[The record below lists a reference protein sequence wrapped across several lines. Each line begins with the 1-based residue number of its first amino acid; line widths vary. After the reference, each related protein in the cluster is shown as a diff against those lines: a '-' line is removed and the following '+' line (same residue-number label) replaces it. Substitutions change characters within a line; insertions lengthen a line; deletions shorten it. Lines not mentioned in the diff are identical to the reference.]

1 MSRLKGTCKGDC
13 SRCELLAGGEVDM
26 IPCVLD
32 QIFQRL
38 QRSEKAIAVIAEKI
52 EAKNVFVSVEQ
63 EKTDEDEI
71 QGNDRGCQG

>member
-1 MSRLKGTCKGDC
+1 MSRLKGTCRGDC
-13 SRCELLAGGEVDM
+13 SRCELLLNGEVDM

-38 QRSEKAIAVIAEKI
+38 QRSEKAMALIAEKM

-63 EKTDEDEI
+63 EKTDDHEI
-71 QGNDRGCQG
+71 QGNDR

>member
-38 QRSEKAIAVIAEKI
+38 QRSEKAIALMAERMDT
-52 EAKNVFVSVEQ
+52 KNVFVSVEQ
-63 EKTDEDEI
+63 EKTDDHEI

>member
-1 MSRLKGTCKGDC
+1 MSRLKGTCRGDC

-38 QRSEKAIAVIAEKI
+38 QRNEKAMAVIAEKM

-63 EKTDEDEI
+63 EKTDDHEI
-71 QGNDRGCQG
+71 